1 MRDVIETFEKDVNG
15 IHFMVNVVCYG
26 GAQSNFDDQWQPTDT
41 HKGGV
46 TIANP
51 NASRNSYGFYIPLQ
65 TTLAELCSQYAAQD
79 RANPCH
85 EAYASLQRQLVRD
98 IDAGDYG
105 FVYSAT
111 VGGELITSGETCG
124 FGFDWSYEDGT
135 ELAAEGLEL
144 FTEHCED
151 EAIQNVAETCKRLV
165 EMGDKLRAVSLLLR
179 DTVTA

>member
-26 GAQSNFDDQWQPTDT
+26 GAQSNFDDQWKAQDE
-41 HKGGV
+41 HMGGV

-51 NASRNSYGFYIPLQ
+51 IATSNSWKYFRPLQ
-65 TTLAELCSQYAAQD
+65 TSLAELCSQYAAQGRD
-79 RANPCH
+79 NPSK
-85 EAYASLQRQLVRD
+85 EAYESLQRQLVRD
-98 IDAGDYG
+98 IGAGDYG

-111 VGGELITSGETCG
+111 VGDELITSGETCA

-179 DTVTA
+179 NTAAA